1 MPSRT
6 SQIVQVGKR
15 RVELTNLTKP
25 LFPDDPIFKAQLVEY
40 YFKLAPTIL
49 AYVKGRQIIDESID
63 SIRAV

>member
-1 MPSRT
+1 MGT
-6 SQIVQVGKR
+6 
-15 RVELTNLTKP
+15 LALH
-25 LFPDDPIFKAQLVEY
+25 LFPDDHIFKAQLVEY